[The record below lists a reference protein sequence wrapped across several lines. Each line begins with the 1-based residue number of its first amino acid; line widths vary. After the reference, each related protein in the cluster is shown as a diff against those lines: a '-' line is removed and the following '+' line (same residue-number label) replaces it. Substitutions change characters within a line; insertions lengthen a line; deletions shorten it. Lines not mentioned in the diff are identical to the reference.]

1 MMTVFNGSYLTMW
14 RRVWSIHSS

>member
-1 MMTVFNGSYLTMW
+1 MTVFNGSYLTMW